1 MNTDF
6 IIVLDPE
13 IDEKTGDL
21 ILVVLKLN
29 KDSNED
35 NMEILGSFT
44 GDQAKELID
53 LFLGMKDKE
62 E

>member
-6 IIVLDPE
+6 IIILDPE

-21 ILVVLKLN
+21 ILVVSKLLN
-29 KDSNED
+29 KGK

-53 LFLGMKDKE
+53 LFLGMKVKE